1 MSPILKIFIA
11 LFIIFSIQSFLSVF
25 QIRAYQKA
33 LRKCRALGTLG
44 VGQKK
49 AKYGII
55 KGNIVII
62 GCDKEGVITGGEV
75 MEGITLFAR
84 FKPIKEMIEGRPLV
98 EGESIYDYL
107 ATYRAM
113 TKKEQKY
120 YKGYIQALEAIE
132 MRFAHQEQEKAA
144 ADAFIDDDAD
154 DEFKE
159 ADFQI
164 DDL

>member
-1 MSPILKIFIA
+1 MNVILKIFIA
-11 LFIIFSIQSFLSVF
+11 LFVIYLIQSLLSVF

-33 LRKCRALGTLG
+33 LRESRSLGTIG

-49 AKYGII
+49 AKFGII

-62 GCDKEGVITGGEV
+62 GCDHDGVITGGQV

-84 FKPIKEMIEGRPLV
+84 FKPVKEIIEKRPIA
-98 EGESIYDYL
+98 EGETIYDYL
-107 ATYRAM
+107 EEFRKM
-113 TKKEQKY
+113 SKKEQDY

-132 MRFAHQEQEKAA
+132 MRFAHEAEKAA
-144 ADAFIDDDAD
+144 EDIAA
-154 DEFKE
+154 E
-159 ADFQI
+159 ADEEGFNI

>member
-1 MSPILKIFIA
+1 MNPILKIFII
-11 LFIIFSIQSFLSVF
+11 LFIIFCLQSFLSVF

-33 LRKCRALGTLG
+33 LRRCRKLGTIG

-49 AKYGII
+49 ARYGII

-62 GCDKEGVITGGEV
+62 GCDKDGVITGGEV

-84 FKPIKEMIEGRPLV
+84 FQPVKEIIEGRPMA
-98 EGESIYDYL
+98 EGETIYDYL
-107 ATYRAM
+107 ASFRAM

-132 MRFAHQEQEKAA
+132 MRFAHQQQEEKSTATIQMDI
-144 ADAFIDDDAD
+144 ADESKDDD
-154 DEFKE
+154 FN
-159 ADFQI
+159 I